1 MKKYL
6 GLIPELVAF
15 SSDIYAAIQ
24 NILLGGE
31 IRGSAQCLFSEVDG
45 NLQSVSLYCV
55 CTTRWDGFLVAKPEQ
70 KKKYTPLGLVI
81 SIRRLPEC

>member
-31 IRGSAQCLFSEVDG
+31 IRGSA
-45 NLQSVSLYCV
+45 
-55 CTTRWDGFLVAKPEQ
+55 
-70 KKKYTPLGLVI
+70 
-81 SIRRLPEC
+81 